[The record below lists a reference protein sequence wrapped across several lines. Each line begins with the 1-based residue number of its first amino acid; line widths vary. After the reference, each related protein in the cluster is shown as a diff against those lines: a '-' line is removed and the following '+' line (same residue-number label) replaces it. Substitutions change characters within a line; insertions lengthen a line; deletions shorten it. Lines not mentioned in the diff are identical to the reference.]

1 MKDLSE
7 LPENF
12 ILWEQSVNRVGDD
25 EEFLLELLNDLNE
38 MVEESIPQLKQA
50 LDDSDF
56 QTTKEIA
63 HSLKGSSGNLGL
75 NIMYETTMNLEK
87 SADEEDKDSA
97 IKYLSSLEEDFENL
111 KYILKN

>member
-12 ILWEQSVNRVGDD
+12 ILWEQSVARVGDD

-56 QTTKEIA
+56 KTIKEKA

-75 NIMYETTMNLEK
+75 NIMYENTMNLEK
-87 SADEEDKDSA
+87 SADSDDKDSA
-97 IKYLSSLEEDFENL
+97 LKCLSSLEEDFENL
-111 KYILKN
+111 KYILKD